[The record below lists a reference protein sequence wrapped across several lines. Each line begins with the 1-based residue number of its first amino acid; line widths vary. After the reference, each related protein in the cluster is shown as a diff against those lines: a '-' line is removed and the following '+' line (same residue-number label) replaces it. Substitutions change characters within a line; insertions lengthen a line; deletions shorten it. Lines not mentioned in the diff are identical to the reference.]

1 MNMSYKIAIA
11 SADGENINLS
21 FGAAEF
27 SIFMRQRDRLSFP

>member
-1 MNMSYKIAIA
+1 MNMSYKIVIA

-27 SIFMRQRDRLSFP
+27 FYIYEA